1 VDVKGWAAATGIAY
15 ATARRRYAAGTLPV
29 PACRLG
35 RFVLVGVP
43 VIGAT
48 ADAGRVVVYAR
59 VSSGGQETDLD
70 GRVARVPGWVTGREN
85 LAVSRVVTEVGSAV
99 NGHREKFLG
108 RLRGPAVSTMVVE
121 HRDRFAWLG
130 AG

>member
-1 VDVKGWAAATGIAY
+1 VDVQEWAVATGIAY

-29 PACRLG
+29 PAYRLG
-35 RFVLVGVP
+35 RLVLVGVP

-48 ADAGRVVVYAR
+48 ADAGRVVVYAG

-70 GRVARVPGWVTGREN
+70 GRVARVTGWATGQEN
-85 LAVSRVVTEVGSAV
+85 LAVSRVVPEVGSAV

-108 RLRGPAVSTMVVE
+108 RLRDPAVSTIVVE
-121 HRDRFAWLG
+121 HRDRFARLG